1 MRLPETESKKYD
13 QGRDG
18 QAFPYFMPWLSGDG
32 GSYSIF
38 PSYHVIP
45 FLNTFDIKV
54 EPLLVIPAHLHQL
67 RSFNTIV

>member
-1 MRLPETESKKYD
+1 LDKSPENDAIRKGVLGRIRLPETDKKKYD

-38 PSYHVIP
+38 PS
-45 FLNTFDIKV
+45 
-54 EPLLVIPAHLHQL
+54 
-67 RSFNTIV
+67 